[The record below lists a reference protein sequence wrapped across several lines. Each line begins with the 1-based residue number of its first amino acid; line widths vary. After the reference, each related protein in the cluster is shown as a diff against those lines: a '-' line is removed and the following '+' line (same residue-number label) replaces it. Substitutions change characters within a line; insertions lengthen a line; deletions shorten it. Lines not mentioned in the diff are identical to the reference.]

1 MEFVSPEG
9 LRLDGRR
16 PKELRQLKAELGV
29 LQSADGSATF
39 EMGNTKVLAAVFGPK
54 EVEQRSQ
61 MDSTKA
67 IVRCE
72 YAMAAFS
79 TGERRRGSKSN
90 RRATEISMVIRNTL
104 EDTIILELMPR
115 TQIDVYVQVLQADGG
130 TRCACINAAFLALA
144 DAGIPMKDMVAS
156 CAAGY
161 LDSTTL
167 LDLNYTE
174 DSGGGNT
181 YPACVYNYTETIHVV
196 QGEYAE
202 ISLDKNVNVLG
213 SSDATTC
220 LIAVLLDHPSRRAA
234 VYHHDKSTVQL
245 AENVIQ
251 GILPEMQS
259 PDLYLVGAAL
269 TNNDSSNNMSVTA
282 VLTLL
287 QVLHSLPLFI
297 NLKLF
302 CALEWNT
309 YPIKRAPRCQSLAVS
324 LMHSPHQQ
332 LESLATSI
340 TATAFPVPPGGWKDR
355 GPLIIPRLAQIWLIC
370 DKNKRR
376 DSVYDADKGQWTI
389 KILEGAVRKERREGE
404 TEYSTLERPPNS
416 IWLDFRVLDLSDAD
430 LLRVCSTSP
439 ECELPHIAGE
449 IRTCLK
455 WVFMQMPQVQVVEH
469 RFRFNNARKG
479 WEEVFNDSK

>member
-1 MEFVSPEG
+1 M
-9 LRLDGRR
+9 
-16 PKELRQLKAELGV
+16 
-29 LQSADGSATF
+29 
-39 EMGNTKVLAAVFGPK
+39 
-54 EVEQRSQ
+54 
-61 MDSTKA
+61 
-67 IVRCE
+67 
-72 YAMAAFS
+72 
-79 TGERRRGSKSN
+79 
-90 RRATEISMVIRNTL
+90 
-104 EDTIILELMPR
+104 IILPNGKPLGLEAGISCASDLVSILGLELKS
-115 TQIDVYVQVLQADGG
+115 
-130 TRCACINAAFLALA
+130 RCDAFL
-144 DAGIPMKDMVAS
+144 
-156 CAAGY
+156 
-161 LDSTTL
+161 DS
-167 LDLNYTE
+167 
-174 DSGGGNT
+174 
-181 YPACVYNYTETIHVV
+181 PACVYNYTETIHVV